1 MSRVSVRIRELAIR
15 ATGYHN
21 PMKRW
26 MRISLIVIATVLGL
40 IFASGVVIRSLVK
53 GSLKDWF
60 IASLEARTGTK
71 VTIARA
77 DFDLLRWF
85 IFRPAVTLHDVS
97 MSNPAGFPSGTLL
110 QAKIVTARVALL
122 PLFRR
127 RVQVESMAANQANI
141 IVEADDHGHT
151 NLEVFLRRVSGR
163 RVPASKTAGAAN
175 GPSPP
180 PKKEAAFAIDDLRV
194 TSGTLTY
201 RGTKD
206 VYLSDIGV
214 HLRGLCK
221 DQPCQLEA
229 SAKLLGGKVSSLK
242 VDGRIGP
249 FAPDSLPL
257 NGKML
262 LTLALSELPAE
273 LRRERFGA
281 VLAAPGDKARVI
293 VESSI
298 KGDVYQTVGGP
309 AKLTLASILI
319 GGHPDR
325 LMPLSGEA
333 PGTITTTTLMTN
345 PEFKIEIPDAN
356 LQLGTGHWK
365 GSANFRLLGK
375 AIGGDAR
382 GAIRDVEINQFLSTF
397 TAVRGKIYGLLA
409 MPSSTLRFAG
419 ANGEEITAS
428 FAGDAKLSV
437 TEGRLS
443 MLDFAATLRKVLGRA
458 SDSTEGTPGNTA
470 FSTLTADLTIAAK
483 TINVANLLME
493 GSSIRL
499 TGSGVIHFDH
509 TIEFDVVAR
518 VDSGAL
524 SKIAKI
530 GPLHLPSIS
539 ADVPLTITGTLESP
553 KVRPKFGKLAKGA
566 AQGTFR
572 VE

>member
-1 MSRVSVRIRELAIR
+1 
-15 ATGYHN
+15 
-21 PMKRW
+21 
-26 MRISLIVIATVLGL
+26 MRISLIVIAAVLGL
-40 IFASGVVIRSLVK
+40 ILASGVVIGSLVK

-97 MSNPAGFPSGTLL
+97 MSNPPGFSSGNLL
-110 QAKIVTARVALL
+110 EAKKITARVALL
-122 PLFRR
+122 PLLRR
-127 RVQVESMAANQANI
+127 RVEVESMAASQANI
-141 IVEADDHGHT
+141 IVVADEHGHT
-151 NLEVFLRRVSGR
+151 NLEVFLKRVSGP
-163 RVPASKTAGAAN
+163 RVPANKTAGAAN

-180 PKKEAAFAIDDLRV
+180 PKKEAAFAIDDLSV

-201 RGTKD
+201 SGTKD
-206 VYLSDIGV
+206 VYLSDIAV

-229 SAKLLGGKVSSLK
+229 SAKVFNGKVSSLR

-257 NGKML
+257 DGKMS
-262 LTLALSELPAE
+262 LTLALSELPVE

-281 VLAAPGDKARVI
+281 VLAVPGDKARAI

-298 KGDVYQTVGGP
+298 KGDVYRTVGGP

-319 GGHPDR
+319 GSHPDH

-345 PEFKIEIPDAN
+345 PEFKLEVPDAS
-356 LQLGTGHWK
+356 LQFGKGHWK
-365 GSANFRLLGK
+365 GSANFRLQRK
-375 AIGGDAR
+375 TIGGDAR
-382 GAIRDVEINQFLSTF
+382 GAIRDVEINEFLSTF
-397 TAVRGKIYGLLA
+397 TAARGKIYGLLA
-409 MPSSTLRFAG
+409 MPSSTLRFVG
-419 ANGEEITAS
+419 ANGAEISAS
-428 FAGDAKLSV
+428 IAGDAKLSV

-443 MLDFAATLRKVLGRA
+443 MLDFPATLRKVLGRA

-470 FSTLTADLTIAAK
+470 FSSLTADLTIAAK

-493 GSSIRL
+493 GSTIRL

-524 SKIAKI
+524 SKIGKI

-539 ADVPLTITGTLESP
+539 ADVPLNITGTLESP
-553 KVRPKFGKLAKGA
+553 KVRPKFGNLANSVAKGA
-566 AQGTFR
+566 A
-572 VE
+572 VEAVHDAVGLFVKKRQRRAPAPQE

>member
-1 MSRVSVRIRELAIR
+1 
-15 ATGYHN
+15 
-21 PMKRW
+21 MKPW
-26 MRISLIVIATVLGL
+26 MRISLIVVATLLGL
-40 IFASGVVIRSLVK
+40 ILASGLVIRSLVS

-60 IASLEARTGTK
+60 IASLESRTGTK

-97 MSNPAGFPSGTLL
+97 MSNPPGFSSGNLL
-110 QAKIVTARVALL
+110 ETKIITARVALL

-127 RVQVESMAANQANI
+127 RVEVESMAASQANI
-141 IVEADDHGHT
+141 IVEADEHGHT
-151 NLEVFLRRVSGR
+151 NLEVFLKRVSGR
-163 RVPASKTAGAAN
+163 RVPANKTAGAAN
-175 GPSPP
+175 GPNPP
-180 PKKEAAFAIDDLRV
+180 PKKEAAFAIDDLWV

-201 RGTKD
+201 SGTKD

-214 HLRGLCK
+214 HLQGLCK

-229 SAKLLGGKVSSLK
+229 SAKIFNGKVSSLK

-249 FAPDSLPL
+249 FTPDSLPL
-257 NGKML
+257 EGKLM

-281 VLAAPGDKARVI
+281 VLAAPGDKARAI

-298 KGDVYQTVGGP
+298 KGDVYRTIGGP

-319 GGHPDR
+319 GGHPDH

-345 PEFKIEIPDAN
+345 PEFKLDIPDAS
-356 LQLGTGHWK
+356 LQFGKGHWK
-365 GSANFRLLGK
+365 GSADFRLLGK
-375 AIGGDAR
+375 AISGDAR
-382 GAIRDVEINQFLSTF
+382 GAIRDVEIDEFLSTF

-409 MPSSTLRFAG
+409 MPSSTLRFVG
-419 ANGEEITAS
+419 ANGEEIAAS
-428 FAGDAKLSV
+428 IAGGAKLSV
-437 TEGRLS
+437 TGGRLS
-443 MLDFAATLRKVLGRA
+443 MLDFPTTLRKVLGKA

-470 FSTLTADLTIAAK
+470 FSTLTADLTIAGK
-483 TINVANLLME
+483 KIDVANLLME
-493 GSSIRL
+493 GSTIRL

-524 SKIAKI
+524 SRIAKI

-539 ADVPLTITGTLESP
+539 ADVPLSITGTLESP
-553 KVRPKFGKLAKGA
+553 KVRPKFGKLPKSA
-566 AQGTFR
+566 AQGAA
-572 VE
+572 VEAVRDAVGVFVKTKKKNR